1 MGITLD
7 VEGMT
12 CQHCV
17 ANVKKSLEAV
27 DGVEEATPDL
37 DSGKV
42 IISGENLDNE
52 LLKQSVVDAGYRVKE

>member
-1 MGITLD
+1 MAITID

-17 ANVKKSLEAV
+17 ANVKKSLEALA
-27 DGVEEATPDL
+27 GVEEAIPDL

-42 IISGENLDNE
+42 IINGEQIDD
-52 LLKQSVVDAGYRVKE
+52 KQIKQAVTDAGYQVKE